1 MYQHHITPFGTHG
14 RHELHDTDTG
24 NLLSIVPAF
33 GGCIL
38 DIRLQGHS
46 ILDGYK
52 DATEMGINRWAKN
65 LLLFPFPNRLRDG
78 RYQWDGKAYQF
89 PINDG
94 PTGNALHGFPP
105 QEQALEVTEVVT
117 EAGWASIRCTYD
129 YDARF
134 EYYPFPFTLDFEV
147 RISNPGSI
155 QAMLRVRN
163 DDRYSIPFGMGWH
176 PYFQLGDTVDEL
188 ALEVPP
194 CEMVGIDQAM
204 IPTGR
209 QYEYT
214 TFTQARRI
222 GPEVLDNC
230 FALRQ
235 QSGRVALLL
244 SGAKGELRYW
254 QETGPG
260 KFGYLQLFT
269 PPHRRSLA
277 IEPMSCNID
286 AFNNGEGLLRL
297 EAGQEATA
305 RFGFDFSAKK

>member
-1 MYQHHITPFGTHG
+1 MYQHHIIPFGAHG
-14 RHELHDTDTG
+14 RHELHDTASG

-65 LLLFPFPNRLRDG
+65 LLLFPFPNRLKDG
-78 RYQWDGKAYQF
+78 RYQWDGQDYQF

-105 QEQALEVTEVVT
+105 DEQAMEVTEVVT
-117 EAGWASIRCTYD
+117 ETDSASIRCTYR

-134 EYYPFPFTLDFEV
+134 DSYPFPFTFDFEL
-147 RISNPGSI
+147 RISNPGS
-155 QAMLRVRN
+155 AMFTFKVRN

-176 PYFQLGDTVDEL
+176 PYFQLSDTIDEL
-188 ALEVPP
+188 RLELPP
-194 CEMVGIDQAM
+194 CEMVGVNQAM

-209 QYEYT
+209 RYEYT

-222 GPEVLDNC
+222 GAEVIDNC
-230 FALRQ
+230 FALQQ
-235 QSGRVALLL
+235 QSGQVQFML
-244 SGAKGELRYW
+244 SGAKGELQYW
-254 QETGPG
+254 QEAGEG
-260 KFGYLQLFT
+260 KFGFFQLFT

-286 AFNNGEGLLRL
+286 ALNNGEGLLVL
-297 EAGQEATA
+297 EPGQELSA
-305 RFGFDFSAKK
+305 RFGFSFEAKK